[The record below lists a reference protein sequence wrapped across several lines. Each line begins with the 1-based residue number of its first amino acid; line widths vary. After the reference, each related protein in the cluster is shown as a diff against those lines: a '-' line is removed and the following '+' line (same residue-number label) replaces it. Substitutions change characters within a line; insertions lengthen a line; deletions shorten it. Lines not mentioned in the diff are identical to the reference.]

1 MIRLVILLLSVLARA
16 RAFLP
21 LMAAS
26 NADLLSRAAADPS
39 SVVIENPSS
48 NPNSETGAGTGN
60 IVAMD
65 VGLGVFDVRGEV
77 GGDVGPVV
85 ERDAEVWAAAQK
97 ASEEEDAEEG
107 DEDEDDSSSSSS
119 SSSDDEDEDQGATQP
134 PATGQP
140 KVVPL

>member
-97 ASEEEDAEEG
+97 ASEEED
-107 DEDEDDSSSSSS
+107 DSSSSSS